1 MSARFVPPEMVLLA
15 PAPPEASVGVG
26 EATPARLGGR
36 EGTLGPVFPRLV
48 VRTRVIVLGPVVDP
62 DPFESVEGVFPNS
75 ARLGGT

>member
-1 MSARFVPPEMVLLA
+1 MSARFVPPVLLV

-26 EATPARLGGR
+26 EATSARLRGL

-48 VRTRVIVLGPVVDP
+48 VRTRAVTLGPGVDP
-62 DPFESVEGVFPNS
+62 DPFERMEDVFPNS